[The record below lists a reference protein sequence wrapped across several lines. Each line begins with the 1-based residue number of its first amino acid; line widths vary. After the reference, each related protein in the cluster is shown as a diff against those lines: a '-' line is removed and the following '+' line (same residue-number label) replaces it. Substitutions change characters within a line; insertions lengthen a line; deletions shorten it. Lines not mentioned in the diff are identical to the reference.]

1 MFSHVYEDVGEYTI
15 NITAYNL
22 HSEEY
27 GFNKYI
33 HNLTRIV
40 KIQKPVENWV
50 LNLGEPARWIDRNG
64 GNPK

>member
-1 MFSHVYEDVGEYTI
+1 MLSHVYEDVGEYTI

-27 GFNKYI
+27 GFNKYV

-50 LNLGEPARWIDRNG
+50 LNLGEPARWLDHNG
-64 GNPK
+64 GNA